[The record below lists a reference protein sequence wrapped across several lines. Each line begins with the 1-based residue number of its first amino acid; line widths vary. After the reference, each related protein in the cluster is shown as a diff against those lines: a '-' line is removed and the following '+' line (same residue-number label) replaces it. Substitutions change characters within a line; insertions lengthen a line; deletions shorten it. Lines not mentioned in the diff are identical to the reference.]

1 MKKYLYVGILLG
13 TVMLAGCK
21 VNEETE
27 KQVKEEKVEIPT
39 IKQRVEDEPLAD
51 TDKSEVKPKASLK
64 LTEEQKED
72 YYKEYV
78 ILKDNIVAKYEGF
91 GVDVVPMNEFLPE
104 DWVEPE
110 EFEKI
115 LIDRANTKITVTKSN
130 DISSPE
136 LVTKTVDFHIGSSVR
151 TISISGSFKTQ
162 YSSSDGG
169 MQFFSRIN
177 SISSQAE
184 SEGVVWEQKGYD
196 YDLINDDRRYLITI
210 GGKYSESGISSL
222 HHVAVEFDC
231 TKNGG
236 VN

>member
-1 MKKYLYVGILLG
+1 MKKYLQAGILLG
-13 TVMLAGCK
+13 TVMLAGCN
-21 VNEETE
+21 VNEE
-27 KQVKEEKVEIPT
+27 KVAIPT
-39 IKQRVEDEPLAD
+39 TKQTVEDEPLAD

-110 EFEKI
+110 EFEKR
-115 LIDRANTKITVTKSN
+115 LIDRANIKIIVSKSN

-136 LVTKTVDFHIGSSVR
+136 LVTKTVNFHIGSSVR

-162 YSSSDGG
+162 YSPSDGG

-184 SEGVVWEQKGYD
+184 SEGGVWEQKGYD
-196 YDLINDDRRYLITI
+196 YRLINDDRTYIITI
-210 GGKYSESGISSL
+210 GGKYSQSGISSS
-222 HHVAVEFDC
+222 HHVEVEFDC

>member
-1 MKKYLYVGILLG
+1 MKKYLHAGILLG
-13 TVMLAGCK
+13 IFMLAGCN
-21 VNEETE
+21 VSEETE

-39 IKQRVEDEPLAD
+39 TKQTVEDESLAD
-51 TDKSEVKPKASLK
+51 TDKGEVKPKAILK
-64 LTEEQKED
+64 LTQEQKED

-78 ILKDNIVAKYEGF
+78 KLTDNIIAKYEGF
-91 GVDVVPMNEFLPE
+91 GVEVVPMNEFLLE

-110 EFEKI
+110 EFEKR
-115 LIDRANTKITVTKSN
+115 LIDRANTKITVSKSN
-130 DISSPE
+130 NISSPE
-136 LVTKTVDFHIGSSVR
+136 LVTKTVNFHIGSSVR

-184 SEGVVWEQKGYD
+184 SEGGVWEQKGYD
-196 YDLINDDRRYLITI
+196 YRLINDDRRYLITI
-210 GGKYSESGISSL
+210 GGKYSESGISSS